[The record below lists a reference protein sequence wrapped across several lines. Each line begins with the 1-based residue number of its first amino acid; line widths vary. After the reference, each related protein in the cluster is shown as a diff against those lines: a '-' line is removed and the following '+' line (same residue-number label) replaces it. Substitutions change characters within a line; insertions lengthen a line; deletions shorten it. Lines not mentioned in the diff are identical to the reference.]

1 MTVQE
6 APGTLD
12 SDVQAVTVKFDVIR
26 RAAAQKLGIA
36 EDEITLQD
44 IADLAGLS
52 MKSIW
57 RFKTGSTPA
66 LPSAVQLARALDLK
80 VEDFIE
86 PKDGGR

>member
-6 APGTLD
+6 APDTLD
-12 SDVQAVTVKFDVIR
+12 SDVQSVGVRFDIIRR
-26 RAAAQKLGIA
+26 RAAEKLGIA
-36 EDEITLQD
+36 ENEVTLQE

-66 LPSAVQLARALDLK
+66 LASALQLARALDLK
-80 VEDFIE
+80 IEDFTST
-86 PKDGGR
+86 KDGGQ